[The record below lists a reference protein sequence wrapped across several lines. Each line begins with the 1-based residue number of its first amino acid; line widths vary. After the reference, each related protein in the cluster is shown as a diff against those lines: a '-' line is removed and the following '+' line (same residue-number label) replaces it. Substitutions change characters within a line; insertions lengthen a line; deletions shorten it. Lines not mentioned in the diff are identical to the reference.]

1 MANWYLARSRGF
13 DFKIIAELDDTGV
26 AVLRDWGP
34 EINDP
39 RKQGAKRIH
48 LQTVQLGRDYRRKA
62 DPSERQMKQRWTA
75 QAVTIF
81 LCCLQISPGIAQS
94 AAQTAVDRTPQVT
107 MNTGFPR
114 NEFRPG
120 AVSQPGSTDSARIG
134 NLIRGGQL
142 YLSVDDAIA
151 LALENNLDLE
161 LERYGVRMAPTDT
174 VRAQGGGALRGVPL
188 TVNEAPA
195 GIGGPS
201 GSPLL
206 TTAATGSTPQS
217 TVSVSVTDTQLIAE
231 SQDNL
236 GVTGTFPFANGPVI
250 PQFDPALTA
259 QVLGERSVTPET
271 SLNASGFPN
280 LLSNSLTANF
290 GYLQGFSSGAY
301 ISAGFQNQYI
311 DLNTVSNVLKPYSL
325 SSLGVTVTQPL
336 LRGFGSDLNRRFIS
350 IAKNS
355 EKISDYVF
363 QQQAISTVSGV
374 IRLYDDL
381 VSLVADLQVKQE
393 TLATAQRL
401 LEDNKN
407 KVDQGTL
414 APIEA
419 TRAQAQVASAQQDLI
434 NSQGY
439 VRQQELI
446 LKNVLFRN
454 WGDDPAVH
462 DARIVPTDT
471 LSLEPLP
478 AQAVGEIVALA
489 LQSRPEYQAAK
500 LQLTN
505 TQINLK
511 GTKNELL
518 PELDLVGNIQNGGLA
533 GSVNSSLSQSAAA
546 GFTGFPGAGGNYGT
560 VLDQILKFQYP
571 TYSVGLNLTLPVRN
585 RVAQADVARDELQVR
600 QTQVRLKQLENQIRA
615 EVEDALIALQRTRA
629 AYEAATLTTRLQVES
644 LAIEQEKFDVGL
656 STNFLV
662 IQYQG
667 YVAQARSTEVA
678 ALDAYAKA
686 KVQYERSVGQT
697 LANHNVSIDDAFKGV
712 VPRVSAPVIPPGAAR

>member
-1 MANWYLARSRGF
+1 
-13 DFKIIAELDDTGV
+13 
-26 AVLRDWGP
+26 
-34 EINDP
+34 
-39 RKQGAKRIH
+39 
-48 LQTVQLGRDYRRKA
+48 
-62 DPSERQMKQRWTA
+62 MKQRWTA

-81 LCCLQISPGIAQS
+81 LCCLQIPPGFAQTP
-94 AAQTAVDRTPQVT
+94 AQTAVDRTPQVT

-120 AVSQPGSTDSARIG
+120 TVSQPGVADSPRIG
-134 NLIRGGQL
+134 SLIQAGQL
-142 YLSVDDAIA
+142 YLSLEDAIS

-161 LERYGVRMAPTDT
+161 LQRFGVRMATADSY
-174 VRAQGGGALRGVPL
+174 RAQGGGTLRGVPL
-188 TVNEAPA
+188 TVSEAPA

-236 GVTGTFPFANGPVI
+236 GVTGTFPYANGPAI
-250 PQFDPALTA
+250 PLFDPALTA
-259 QVLGERSVTPET
+259 QLLGQRSNTPET
-271 SLNASGFPN
+271 NPGITGSSD
-280 LLSNSLTANF
+280 LLSNSFTGNF
-290 GYLQGFSSGAY
+290 GYLQGFSTGTQ
-301 ISAGFQNQYI
+301 ISAGFANQFQNQ
-311 DLNTVSNVLKPYSL
+311 DAVSSAFKPYSL
-325 SSLGVTVTQPL
+325 STLGITVTQPL
-336 LRGFGSDLNRRFIS
+336 LRGFGSDLNHRFIH

-355 EKISDYVF
+355 ERISDYVF
-363 QQQAISTVSGV
+363 QQQVISTISGV

-381 VSLVADLQVKQE
+381 VSLNADLRVKQE
-393 TLATAQRL
+393 TLSTAQRL

-446 LKNVLFRN
+446 LKNVLARN

-462 DARIVPTDT
+462 DARIVPTDA

-478 AQAVGEIVALA
+478 TQTPAEIVALA
-489 LQSRPEYQAAK
+489 LQNRPEFQAAK

-505 TQINLK
+505 SQISLK

-518 PELDLVGNIQNGGLA
+518 PELDLVGNFQNSGLA
-533 GSVNSSLSQSAAA
+533 GGQNPPPTQSTL
-546 GFTGFPGAGGNYGT
+546 GSPVTLQPGVGGNYGT
-560 VLDQILKFQYP
+560 VLDQILKWQYP
-571 TYSVGLNLTLPVRN
+571 TFSVGINLTLPVRN
-585 RVAQADVARDELQVR
+585 RIAQADVARDELQVR
-600 QTQVRLKQLENQIRA
+600 QTQIRTKQLENQIRA

-644 LAIEQEKFDVGL
+644 LTIEQEKFDVGL

-686 KVQYERSVGQT
+686 KVQYERSVGLT
-697 LANHNVSIDDAFKGV
+697 LNNHNVSIDEAFKGV
-712 VPRVSAPVIPPGAAR
+712 VPRVSTPVIPPAAAR

>member
-1 MANWYLARSRGF
+1 M
-13 DFKIIAELDDTGV
+13 K
-26 AVLRDWGP
+26 
-34 EINDP
+34 
-39 RKQGAKRIH
+39 KRRP
-48 LQTVQLGRDYRRKA
+48 LQAL
-62 DPSERQMKQRWTA
+62 
-75 QAVTIF
+75 AVTVW
-81 LCCLQISPGIAQS
+81 CLQITPVT
-94 AAQTAVDRTPQVT
+94 AQTATDRSPQVIW
-107 MNTGFPR
+107 NSGFLR
-114 NEFRPG
+114 GEFRPG
-120 AVSQPGSTDSARIG
+120 SVSSSDFRDSTRIG
-134 NLIRGGQL
+134 SLIRAGQL
-142 YLSVDDAIA
+142 YLSLQDAIA

-161 LERYGVRMAPTDT
+161 LERYGVRMATTDT
-174 VRAQGGGALRGVPL
+174 YRAQGGGTLRGVPL
-188 TVNEAPA
+188 TVNESPA

-201 GSPLL
+201 GNLLL

-236 GVTGTFPFANGPVI
+236 AVTGTFPFASGPAI
-250 PQFDPALTA
+250 PLFDPALTG
-259 QVLGERSVTPET
+259 QLLGQRSNTPQT
-271 SLNASGFPN
+271 TTLNTNGTDLA
-280 LLSNSLTANF
+280 SNSFVGNF
-290 GYLQGFSSGAY
+290 GYLQGFGPGTQ
-301 ISAGFQNQYI
+301 ISAGFQNQYQ
-311 DLNTVSNVLKPYSL
+311 DQNYVRNLFNPYSQ
-325 SSLGVTVTQPL
+325 SGLGVTITQPL
-336 LRGFGSDLNRRFIS
+336 LRGFGSELNRRFIR
-350 IAKNS
+350 IGKNS

-381 VSLVADLQVKQE
+381 VSLNADLKVKAE

-434 NSQGY
+434 NSEGY

-446 LKNVLFRN
+446 LKTVLARN
-454 WGDDPAVH
+454 WGDDPLVH

-471 LSLEPLP
+471 LGLEPLP
-478 AQAVGEIVALA
+478 TQAPAEIVALA
-489 LQSRPEYQAAK
+489 LTNRPEYQAAK

-505 TQINLK
+505 SEISLK

-518 PELDLVGNIQNGGLA
+518 PEIDLVGSYQAGGIA
-533 GSVNSSLSQSAAA
+533 GGYNPSSAVGTQFS
-546 GFTGFPGAGGNYGT
+546 GVGGNYGT
-560 VLDQILKFQYP
+560 VLDQILKGTYP
-571 TYSVGLNLTLPVRN
+571 TYSVGVNLTLPVRN
-585 RVAQADVARDELQVR
+585 RVAQADVARDQLQVR

-629 AYEAATLTTRLQVES
+629 AYEAATQTTKLQEQS
-644 LAIEQEKFDVGL
+644 LDIEQEKFDVGL

-662 IQYQG
+662 IQYQS

-686 KVQYERSVGQT
+686 KTQYERSVGLT
-697 LANHNVSIDDAFKGV
+697 LANHDVSIDEAFKGV
-712 VPRVSAPVIPPGAAR
+712 VQRISTPSIPPATSPATQAAPPVK

>member
-1 MANWYLARSRGF
+1 
-13 DFKIIAELDDTGV
+13 
-26 AVLRDWGP
+26 
-34 EINDP
+34 
-39 RKQGAKRIH
+39 
-48 LQTVQLGRDYRRKA
+48 
-62 DPSERQMKQRWTA
+62 MKQRWTA
-75 QAVTIF
+75 QAVTIL
-81 LCCLQISPGIAQS
+81 LCCLQIPPGFAQNAAQS
-94 AAQTAVDRTPQVT
+94 PAQNAVDRTPRVT
-107 MNTGFPR
+107 MNSGFPR

-120 AVSQPGSTDSARIG
+120 TVSEPGLADSARIG
-134 NLIRGGQL
+134 DLIRGGQL
-142 YLSVDDAIA
+142 YLSLDDAIA

-161 LERYGVRMAPTDT
+161 LERYGVRMANTDT
-174 VRAQGGGALRGVPL
+174 YRAQGGGVLRGVPL

-195 GIGGPS
+195 GLGGPS

-236 GVTGTFPFANGPVI
+236 AVTGTFPYANGPAI
-250 PQFDPALTA
+250 PMFDPALTA
-259 QVLGERSVTPET
+259 QLLGEHTSAPET
-271 SLNASGFPN
+271 SLNATGTTD
-280 LLSNSLTANF
+280 LASNSFIGNF
-290 GYLQGFSSGAY
+290 GYLQGFSTGAY
-301 ISAGFQNQYI
+301 ISAGFQNQFTYQNS
-311 DLNTVSNVLKPYSL
+311 LSNIFKPWSL

-363 QQQAISTVSGV
+363 QQQVISTISGV

-381 VSLVADLQVKQE
+381 VSLNADMRVKQE
-393 TLATAQRL
+393 TLNTAQRL

-419 TRAQAQVASAQQDLI
+419 TRAEAQVASAQQDLI

-446 LKNVLFRN
+446 LKNVLARN
-454 WGDDPAVH
+454 WGDDPVVH
-462 DARIVPTDT
+462 DARIVPTDS

-478 AQAVGEIVALA
+478 AQTVGEIVALA
-489 LQSRPEYQAAK
+489 LQNRPEYQSAK

-505 TQINLK
+505 SQISLK

-518 PELDLVGNIQNGGLA
+518 PELDLVGNYQNSGLA
-533 GSVNSSLSQSAAA
+533 GGQNSAPGSAPIVQ
-546 GFTGFPGAGGNYGT
+546 PGVGGNYGT

-571 TYSVGLNLTLPVRN
+571 SVSVGINLTLPVRN
-585 RVAQADVARDELQVR
+585 RIAQADVARDELQVR
-600 QTQVRLKQLENQIRA
+600 QTQIRLKQLENQIRA

-678 ALDAYAKA
+678 SLDAYAKA
-686 KVQYERSVGQT
+686 KVQYERSVGLT
-697 LANHNVSIDDAFKGV
+697 LPNHNVSIDEAFKGV
-712 VPRVSAPVIPPGAAR
+712 VPRVSAPVVPPGAPR

>member
-1 MANWYLARSRGF
+1 MR
-13 DFKIIAELDDTGV
+13 
-26 AVLRDWGP
+26 
-34 EINDP
+34 
-39 RKQGAKRIH
+39 
-48 LQTVQLGRDYRRKA
+48 
-62 DPSERQMKQRWTA
+62 QRWTA

-81 LCCLQISPGIAQS
+81 LCCLQVAPGFAQNPAQPGAS
-94 AAQTAVDRTPQVT
+94 AFVGRTPQVT
-107 MNTGFPR
+107 MNTGTHR
-114 NEFRPG
+114 EFRPPN
-120 AVSQPGSTDSARIG
+120 VSPPGMSDSARVES
-134 NLIRGGQL
+134 LIRDGKL
-142 YLSVDDAIA
+142 YLSLQDAIA

-161 LERYGVRMAPTDT
+161 LERYGLRMGNTDT
-174 VRAQGGGALRGVPL
+174 VRAQGGGLLRGVPL

-195 GIGGPS
+195 GLGGPS

-206 TTAATGSTPQS
+206 TTAATGETPQS

-231 SQDNL
+231 SQNGL
-236 GVTGTFPFANGPVI
+236 GITGTFPLANGPAI
-250 PQFDPALTA
+250 PQFDPLLTA
-259 QVLGERSVTPET
+259 QVLGERAETPEP
-271 SLNASGFPN
+271 SLNSSGFPY

-290 GYLQGFSSGAY
+290 GYLQGFSSGAQ
-301 ISAGFQNQYI
+301 ISAGFQNQYT
-311 DLNTVSNVLKPYSL
+311 DLNTLSNVLKPYDL
-325 SSLGVTVTQPL
+325 SSLGVTITQPL
-336 LRGFGSDLNRRFIS
+336 LRGFGSELNRRFIS

-363 QQQAISTVSGV
+363 QQQAISTVFGV
-374 IRLYDDL
+374 VRLYDDL
-381 VSLVADLQVKQE
+381 ISFDADLEVKQE

-407 KVDQGTL
+407 KVEQGTL

-454 WGDDPAVH
+454 WGDEPAVH
-462 DARIVPTDT
+462 DAQIVPTDM

-478 AQAVGEIVALA
+478 TQTVGELVTLA
-489 LQSRPEYQAAK
+489 LQNRPEYQAGK

-505 TQINLK
+505 SQISLK
-511 GTKNELL
+511 GTRNELL
-518 PELDLVGNIQNGGLA
+518 PELDLVANYQNSGLA
-533 GSVNSSLSQSAAA
+533 GGQNVPTSSIANPANLY
-546 GFTGFPGAGGNYGT
+546 PGIGGNYGT

-571 TYSVGLNLTLPVRN
+571 TYSVGLNLTLPIRN
-585 RVAQADVARDELQVR
+585 RVAQSDVARDELQVR

-644 LAIEQEKFDVGL
+644 LQIEQEKFDVGL

-662 IQYQG
+662 IQYQS

-686 KVQYERSVGQT
+686 KVQFERAVGLT
-697 LANHNVSIDDAFKGV
+697 LPDYNVSIDDAFRGSV
-712 VPRVSAPVIPPGAAR
+712 SRVSTPAIPPAAVR